1 MHNAS
6 ILQWQQ
12 KKNPPAWET
21 GCKHIMGVATS
32 NAKHYKAYS
41 PVATDAPSDT
51 EDPEPAS
58 SPPIRQAAWAVQ
70 VTPFSLSSFSYN
82 LYNCKAHLTDH
93 FDGPIHLQTKKKQK
107 VHEQKLQEALGFWI
121 IKQDDD
127 DDVSGGLIYFGM
139 LPGVKFT
146 KQQLERYCLRS
157 SFSKVPKKHCTV
169 GGA

>member
-21 GCKHIMGVATS
+21 GCKRIMGVATS

-51 EDPEPAS
+51 EDPESA
-58 SPPIRQAAWAVQ
+58 SPPIRQVAWAVQ
-70 VTPFSLSSFSYN
+70 VTPFFWARSLTTCTIAKHIWLITLMFQS
-82 LYNCKAHLTDH
+82 NCK
-93 FDGPIHLQTKKKQK
+93 PKKKQK

-127 DDVSGGLIYFGM
+127 DDSGGLIYFGM

-146 KQQLERYCLRS
+146 KQQSEHYCLRS
-157 SFSKVPKKHCTV
+157 SFSKVLKKHSTV